1 MDKPLEYTRQI
12 TEKQHSMKSERHDIE
27 TFTCKFFF
35 NFLQKLEKNTE
46 YHVGTSLKLN
56 STWK

>member
-27 TFTCKFFF
+27 TFTCKK
-35 NFLQKLEKNTE
+35 NFKFLVKIGKK
-46 YHVGTSLKLN
+46 Y
-56 STWK
+56 